1 VVEHLHK
8 GDHVH
13 QGRDWGTV
21 IQVRHGLIQ
30 VRWDRVGL
38 LSLTRKTWERRDDVD
53 YSMPD

>member
-1 VVEHLHK
+1 MVEHLHK